1 MAPAGAKVLE
11 AAPVGAGEAADEG
24 LEAALPAP
32 PFAALVGDPALEL
45 AADST
50 ESVAVL
56 TASVEAAG
64 TVLRG
69 RVMPGQPGDR
79 RIKKDTGFRHSRSTV
94 LDGEEVGSDKR
105 AETALSHV
113 AGKVPGTSGG
123 AGRAEVGWGG
133 EGARLLIEEPCVSVG
148 ASAGERAGAC
158 KETRAKG

>member
-1 MAPAGAKVLE
+1 MAPAGAKVLD

-32 PFAALVGDPALEL
+32 PVAALVGDPAVEL

-69 RVMPGQPGDR
+69 HVMTGQPGDR
-79 RIKKDTGFRHSRSTV
+79 CLRRRRCVETHGAPFSTV
-94 LDGEEVGSDKR
+94 KKLAATRGPR
-105 AETALSHV
+105 PLSV
-113 AGKVPGTSGG
+113 T
-123 AGRAEVGWGG
+123 
-133 EGARLLIEEPCVSVG
+133 
-148 ASAGERAGAC
+148 
-158 KETRAKG
+158 

>member
-50 ESVAVL
+50 DSVAVL

-64 TVLRG
+64 TVLCG
-69 RVMPGQPGDR
+69 YDR
-79 RIKKDTGFRHSRSTV
+79 SAWRSAYQEGHGIQTLTEHRSRQ
-94 LDGEEVGSDKR
+94 
-105 AETALSHV
+105 
-113 AGKVPGTSGG
+113 
-123 AGRAEVGWGG
+123 
-133 EGARLLIEEPCVSVG
+133 
-148 ASAGERAGAC
+148 
-158 KETRAKG
+158 